1 MQSDMAGRE
10 NTRGMGEVSHHYNT
24 KERRLGRMQ
33 QNYRTIAL
41 LSHVGKVLMMVLLE
55 RLKAQM
61 EPHLSE
67 EQAGFR
73 KDRSTIHQILI
84 LIRLNYS

>member
-1 MQSDMAGRE
+1 
-10 NTRGMGEVSHHYNT
+10 
-24 KERRLGRMQ
+24 MQ

-55 RLKAQM
+55 KLKAQM
-61 EPHLSE
+61 EPHLSQ

-73 KDRSTIHQILI
+73 GEQKYNTSDPDSKA
-84 LIRLNYS
+84 YS

>member
-10 NTRGMGEVSHHYNT
+10 NTREMGAVSHHYNT

-41 LSHVGKVLMMVLLE
+41 LSHVGKVLMMVQLE

-61 EPHLSE
+61 EPHLSQ

-73 KDRSTIHQILI
+73 KDV
-84 LIRLNYS
+84 